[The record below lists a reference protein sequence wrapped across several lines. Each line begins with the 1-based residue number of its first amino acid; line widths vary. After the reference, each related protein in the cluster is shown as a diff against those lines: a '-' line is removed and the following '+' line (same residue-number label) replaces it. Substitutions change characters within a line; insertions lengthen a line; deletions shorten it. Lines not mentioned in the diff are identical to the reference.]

1 MPVCQA
7 QCDVCEMRVS
17 VGLKCKASTDNFLP
31 FSVERERGRASS
43 LGLGK
48 GITRKHRG
56 SATDRGHSLGDPLM
70 GHHDRLWPCAGSQ
83 YWPTARAWPSCYHV
97 CLPGSSAIYVLWGYL
112 GRPSGHPTPTF
123 THPRGRANDPT
134 SHFTNCLGR
143 QRPHRPAWAC
153 AGGISGFRVL
163 P

>member
-1 MPVCQA
+1 
-7 QCDVCEMRVS
+7 MRVS

-48 GITRKHRG
+48 GIIEKHRG

-83 YWPTARAWPSCYHV
+83 YWPTPPESLELVLIGLVLANCRRAV
-97 CLPGSSAIYVLWGYL
+97 RRIQNA
-112 GRPSGHPTPTF
+112 SGHEYYKLVVWTY
-123 THPRGRANDPT
+123 
-134 SHFTNCLGR
+134 
-143 QRPHRPAWAC
+143 
-153 AGGISGFRVL
+153 
-163 P
+163 